1 VAAVAVTCCS
11 SRPTVGD
18 QAEQHLTVLATAMVC
33 CRPWR
38 HRAVHPVSGV
48 VRHPWPAQTASGRAL
63 SGLLLTYP
71 VHQAAD
77 ILFCKA
83 DLVPVGKDQLPHVE
97 LTRVIARRFAE
108 RYAPVFPVPE
118 PMVTDNP
125 EIPGLDGRKM
135 SKSRG
140 NAIALGMTADE
151 TADLIRRTRTDS
163 ERRITFEPERRPGVS
178 GLLSTAALCTGRT
191 AEEVAD
197 EIGDGG
203 SGLLK
208 KVTTEAVN
216 TYLAAHRARRA
227 VLASDPGLVDDVLR
241 RGNAGANAI
250 AEATLDEVRDAMGM
264 RYLT

>member
-1 VAAVAVTCCS
+1 
-11 SRPTVGD
+11 
-18 QAEQHLTVLATAMVC
+18 
-33 CRPWR
+33 
-38 HRAVHPVSGV
+38 
-48 VRHPWPAQTASGRAL
+48 
-63 SGLLLTYP
+63 
-71 VHQAAD
+71 
-77 ILFCKA
+77 
-83 DLVPVGKDQLPHVE
+83 
-97 LTRVIARRFAE
+97 
-108 RYAPVFPVPE
+108 
-118 PMVTDNP
+118 
-125 EIPGLDGRKM
+125 
-135 SKSRG
+135 
-140 NAIALGMTADE
+140 MTADE
-151 TADLIRRTRTDS
+151 TADLIRRTGTDS

-216 TYLAAHRARRA
+216 TCLAAHRARRA